1 MHLHDCD
8 QRNANCYKHAES
20 EICLNTGV
28 KEVLPLI
35 SKSRELR
42 RTELLP
48 SVSEAIVQMALTK
61 KREACI
67 VFNWACFYWYVYI
80 YIFFFASLLPQCV
93 LGVCWTTM
101 LKVCHRGTIW
111 IRQWHWTTITTVGCL
126 LLSPQHIGLTSGC
139 CKFITPN
146 TLAIPPNRVKS

>member
-1 MHLHDCD
+1 MCMTVT
-8 QRNANCYKHAES
+8 REMRIVTNAQKVRYVWILVLRRS
-20 EICLNTGV
+20 CLSFPSQANYG
-28 KEVLPLI
+28 
-35 SKSRELR
+35 

-61 KREACI
+61 KREARI
-67 VFNWACFYWYVYI
+67 VFNWACFYWYI
-80 YIFFFASLLPQCV
+80 FASLLPQCV

-126 LLSPQHIGLTSGC
+126 LLFPQHIGPTSGC